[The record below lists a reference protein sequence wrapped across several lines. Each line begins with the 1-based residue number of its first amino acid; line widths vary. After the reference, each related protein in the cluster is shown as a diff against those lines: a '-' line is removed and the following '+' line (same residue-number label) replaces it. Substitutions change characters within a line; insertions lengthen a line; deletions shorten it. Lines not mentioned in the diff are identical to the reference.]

1 VTIELVRRVLLAG
14 VAPRDVV
21 VEALLEAV
29 RWRRPFLA
37 VLAALRPDVGRLLER
52 EVERLGLAEAEA
64 PVPDPALVA
73 RCPPGML
80 EVLGLVPV
88 SQDPTTGEVIAAT
101 ADPLDA
107 HAAEELAYQL
117 GEPVLLLRAP
127 VERISRQLP
136 WGPSSGLA
144 ARPERVA
151 PVADPDL
158 EALRPPRMP
167 DLGLSPLP
175 ALGSRLEAAPDGGSE
190 PPIPLVRLSSPPQA
204 RRGAALSTAARSSLP
219 GGPTRA
225 GRAEAGRGSSEPP
238 RARRPSSAPGA
249 RDLAPARDVHG
260 CIDALDRAAH
270 PDDVVA
276 LLVAGV
282 EALGAGAVVLAD
294 QGAESRGRAA
304 SRWIADA
311 ARIRAISV
319 TSGRGSVIDR
329 ALREGRYAGALP
341 DDAAHRSLVELLGA
355 TASDVHVVPVR
366 VRGRA
371 AITVIAAGL
380 DQPSSGARRI
390 DDLAYAA
397 ARALERILRSRKGS

>member
-1 VTIELVRRVLLAG
+1 VTIELVHRVLVAG
-14 VAPRDVV
+14 VAPRDVI
-21 VEALLEAV
+21 VEALLESV

-37 VLAALRPDVGRLLER
+37 VLAALRPEVCRLLER
-52 EVERLGLAEAEA
+52 EVERLGLPEAEA
-64 PVPDPALVA
+64 PVPDLALVA

-107 HAAEELAYQL
+107 HAAEELAYHL
-117 GEPVLLLRAP
+117 GEPVVLLRAP
-127 VERISRQLP
+127 VERIAGKFP
-136 WGPSSGLA
+136 PAPSVDLS
-144 ARPERVA
+144 ARPERVV
-151 PVADPDL
+151 PVADPEL

-167 DLGLSPLP
+167 DLGLPPLP
-175 ALGSRLEAAPDGGSE
+175 ASGTRMDFVPGGGSE
-190 PPIPLVRLSSPPQA
+190 RPIPLVRLSSPPQA
-204 RRGAALSTAARSSLP
+204 RRGAAPSAVVRSALSTGIDRVERGEP
-219 GGPTRA
+219 
-225 GRAEAGRGSSEPP
+225 GRGSRGSP
-238 RARRPSSAPGA
+238 RARRPSSPPAA
-249 RDLAPARDVHG
+249 RDLVPARDVHG
-260 CIDALDRAAH
+260 CIDALDRATS

-319 TSGRGSVIDR
+319 TSGPGSVIDR
-329 ALREGRYAGALP
+329 ALREGRYAGPLP
-341 DDAAHRSLVELLGA
+341 DDVAHRGLAELLGA

-371 AITVIAAGL
+371 AVTVVAAGL

-390 DDLAYAA
+390 EDLADAA
-397 ARALERILRSRKGS
+397 ARALERILRGRKRG